1 MLCNTGYVFVLWKR
15 TCNGESI
22 ICSDEFIIQVW
33 YLCQVHGFGK
43 EIIIWD
49 QTLSRKG
56 RPSVSI
62 KDRSDCWP
70 ADLGPFNWPH
80 ASSWVSLASVGPIPE
95 RPARNGSGE
104 MARVSCIHLARGW
117 MVGYWALGWRG
128 PVLVLRNPVA
138 SWHMQGLSATYVVW
152 LEIPSWVLIDSDRR
166 TSRIWRLDLRPSS

>member
-1 MLCNTGYVFVLWKR
+1 MVRASSAVMNSSFKYGTSVRYMVLGRK
-15 TCNGESI
+15 I
-22 ICSDEFIIQVW
+22 IR
-33 YLCQVHGFGK
+33 
-43 EIIIWD
+43 WD
-49 QTLSRKG
+49 QMLSRKG

-80 ASSWVSLASVGPIPE
+80 ASSWVSLASAGPIPE
-95 RPARNGSGE
+95 QLACTGSGE
-104 MARVSCIHLARGW
+104 MARVTCAHLASGW
-117 MVGYWALGWRG
+117 MVGCCALGSRE